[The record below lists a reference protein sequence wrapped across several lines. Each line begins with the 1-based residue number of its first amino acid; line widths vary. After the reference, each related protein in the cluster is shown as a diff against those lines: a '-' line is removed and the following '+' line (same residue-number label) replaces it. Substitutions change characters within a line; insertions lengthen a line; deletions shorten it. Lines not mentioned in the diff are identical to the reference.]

1 MLNSFKTILIR
12 RKINEDTRVYE
23 NATNVYR
30 TEKYIVKQDIFVEQD
45 VLGNSGIYSNDTY
58 YLRNKKLDKEFEFL
72 FKNRDCVNGKR
83 VHSTIYKRKY
93 FKN

>member
-1 MLNSFKTILIR
+1 MLIR